1 MYFVF
6 FFLTLKFLFIP
17 SIFILKKYKLTLI
30 FPSPLLNILC
40 QDPAIFII
48 IYYFYHLL
56 LFFPKNALLLLLL
69 IINLPQTYVSFIQKS
84 HLKTINKTIKL
95 PSNILSHQTELLPL
109 SITLQPC
116 WFSSTY
122 NPFVNKFP
130 EIGPIFVKS
139 NLSYIHRVLHG
150 TKSSDSANPQN
161 LWPLYRWHY
170 WPYKPLEMSTYG
182 QCLSGRDR
190 KEETQFRNIYALS
203 HDWLI
208 AWKELDDCLDIK
220 Y

>member
-116 WFSSTY
+116 WFFQLITHLLINFQRLVPSLLKVISHISIEFSMVP
-122 NPFVNKFP
+122 NPVTL
-130 EIGPIFVKS
+130 PILRIFDHS
-139 NLSYIHRVLHG
+139 PDDTIDHINL
-150 TKSSDSANPQN
+150 
-161 LWPLYRWHY
+161 
-170 WPYKPLEMSTYG
+170 LEMSAYG

-203 HDWLI
+203 HD
-208 AWKELDDCLDIK
+208 
-220 Y
+220 